1 MPWPNILS
9 TPHARRW
16 TGWDS
21 FLSPVSCTQDHCP
34 PSSSHL
40 AQHFNIYLCSPCFL
54 MHLYCTRIDFQEIHL
69 GLFFFLLAHTWVGKV
84 HISVEITFSELF
96 LQVCQI
102 YKRHDRK
109 DMFLD
114 LDFLLSLFLLSFVMS
129 GSPRTGFIWLG
140 FWFLSHF
147 SAQVVLLCIKAPH
160 QILFHFLHLSFRIK

>member
-1 MPWPNILS
+1 
-9 TPHARRW
+9 
-16 TGWDS
+16 
-21 FLSPVSCTQDHCP
+21 
-34 PSSSHL
+34 
-40 AQHFNIYLCSPCFL
+40 

-147 SAQVVLLCIKAPH
+147 LAQVVLLCIKAPH